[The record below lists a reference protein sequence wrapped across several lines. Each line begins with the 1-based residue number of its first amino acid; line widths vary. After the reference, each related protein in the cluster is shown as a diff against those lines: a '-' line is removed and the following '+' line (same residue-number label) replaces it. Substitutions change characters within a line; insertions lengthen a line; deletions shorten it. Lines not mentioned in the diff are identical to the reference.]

1 MFNFGKRVYVLTI
14 VNMQKCWTKFPCFMK
29 KPNKYRCVSPTDE
42 ILLSAQWKPQRWFN
56 SSYLTKQ
63 LRWGFRE
70 DNCYF
75 FLLSIAL
82 ITGFNNKGQLFILV
96 STKGIILIT

>member
-14 VNMQKCWTKFPCFMK
+14 VNMQQCWTKFPCFMK
-29 KPNKYRCVSPTDE
+29 KPNKNRCVSSTDE
-42 ILLSAQWKPQRWFN
+42 ILLSAKWKPQGWFN

-63 LRWGFRE
+63 LRWEFGE
-70 DNCYF
+70 DNF
-75 FLLSIAL
+75 FLLSVAL